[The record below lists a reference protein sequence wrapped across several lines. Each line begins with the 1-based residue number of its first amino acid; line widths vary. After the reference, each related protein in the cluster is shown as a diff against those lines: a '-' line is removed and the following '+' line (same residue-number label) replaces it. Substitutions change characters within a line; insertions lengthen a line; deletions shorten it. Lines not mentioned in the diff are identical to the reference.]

1 MRRSFAPALFFLTTL
16 LCTASLYG
24 HVVSMSSGELHV
36 TGNLATYE
44 LRMPMYEVAHAA
56 NPETALLDHV
66 SFERAARTSASCAQD
81 GDSYVCRAT
90 YEFPAPVDRLRAECT
105 LFQITVPNH
114 VHILRATL
122 VDKLAGDKLDQVV
135 FDQSFTRAE
144 IRFRPPSAAERI
156 AGEVVAGGERAVTS
170 VAGALFLVAL
180 VAASRSL
187 KEAALLAVMF
197 VIGEWIARP
206 IAPRIPWQLSTRFL
220 EAAMG
225 LTVAYLA
232 VEMLTLPQ
240 AGQRWAVVL
249 ALGLFH
255 GLYYAAFP
263 ATYLAGAALLQ
274 LLAIAILAIVI
285 RRAPPAAPR
294 YAAWGLLFAGLGWF
308 ATRLVS

>member
-1 MRRSFAPALFFLTTL
+1 MLYFATSLF
-16 LCTASLYG
+16 G

-36 TGNLATYE
+36 AGTHATYE
-44 LRMPMYEVAHAA
+44 LRMPMYEFAHVA
-56 NPETALLDHV
+56 NPETALLEHV
-66 SFERAARTSASCAQD
+66 SFSGAERKSAECAQD
-81 GDSYVCRAT
+81 GDTYVCRAT

-105 LFQITVPNH
+105 LFRITVPNH
-114 VHILRATL
+114 VHILRATR
-122 VDKLAGDKLDQVV
+122 GENLDQVV

-156 AGEVVAGGERAVTS
+156 AGEVATGAARGVVS
-170 VAGALFLVAL
+170 VAGLLFLLAL
-180 VAASRSL
+180 VAASRST
-187 KEAALLAVMF
+187 KEVALLAVMF
-197 VIGEWIARP
+197 LIGEWIARP

-232 VEMLTLPQ
+232 VETLTLPK

-263 ATYLAGAALLQ
+263 ATYLAGATLTQ
-274 LLAIAILAIVI
+274 LANIAILAVVA

-294 YAAWGLLFAGLGWF
+294 YVVWGLLIAGLGWF
-308 ATRLVS
+308 ATRLIP